1 MTKRRR
7 KTNVENAI
15 CVMLLLALLGF
26 VISIQVK
33 SVAMDQKEIKSK
45 KQEQIASYEEQI
57 MQLEKELEE
66 NKARHALLTDKYTAQ
81 IKDLYE
87 NNSQFYELYKMY
99 ESSIDEFKFYAG
111 LTTVS
116 GPGIDIGL
124 DDAQRKYTSTQIF
137 IVHDIYINEIINI
150 LRAAGAQAISV
161 SGERIVSMSET
172 LCAGPSIRVNNT
184 KLFAPYHIEAIGDP
198 QVLLSAFKNST
209 IYETMQKEN
218 LTVDPVTRENITI
231 EKYNKSYE
239 NSIDLLKD
247 YK

>member
-81 IKDLYE
+81 
-87 NNSQFYELYKMY
+87 
-99 ESSIDEFKFYAG
+99 
-111 LTTVS
+111 
-116 GPGIDIGL
+116 
-124 DDAQRKYTSTQIF
+124 
-137 IVHDIYINEIINI
+137 
-150 LRAAGAQAISV
+150 
-161 SGERIVSMSET
+161 
-172 LCAGPSIRVNNT
+172 
-184 KLFAPYHIEAIGDP
+184 
-198 QVLLSAFKNST
+198 
-209 IYETMQKEN
+209 
-218 LTVDPVTRENITI
+218 
-231 EKYNKSYE
+231 
-239 NSIDLLKD
+239 
-247 YK
+247 

>member
-150 LRAAGAQAISV
+150 L
-161 SGERIVSMSET
+161 
-172 LCAGPSIRVNNT
+172 
-184 KLFAPYHIEAIGDP
+184 
-198 QVLLSAFKNST
+198 
-209 IYETMQKEN
+209 
-218 LTVDPVTRENITI
+218 
-231 EKYNKSYE
+231 
-239 NSIDLLKD
+239 
-247 YK
+247 